1 MFMSIYWSEKA
12 RLLQPYTPGEQPKF
26 TNLVKL
32 NTNENPFEPSPR
44 VMEAMHDA
52 IDGDLRLYPDPEA
65 NRLKQTISDYYHL
78 SSSQVFVG
86 NGSDEVLALAFATF
100 FQGKNNLLL
109 PEISYSFYPVYCQL
123 YDVQAQLIP
132 LDNDLAI
139 NPEDYQNAQGGVVI
153 ANPNAPTGRLLSLE
167 QIEQIVLANLEGVV
181 LVDEAYIDFGGQSAV
196 KLIARYPNL
205 LIIQTLSKSRS
216 LAGLRVG
223 LALGQSELIA
233 GMEKVKNSFNSYP
246 LDRVAQA
253 GAIAAFN
260 DEAYFRQ
267 TCKQVVENRQWLA
280 EQLEA
285 LDFNVLPS
293 AANFVFASHARY
305 VAELI
310 YQRLHQLGIIVR
322 HFNQLRI
329 NNYLRISVG
338 TMKQQ
343 QQLIAALKTI
353 LI

>member
-44 VMEAMHDA
+44 VMEAMHDV

-65 NRLKQTISDYYHL
+65 NRLKQTIADYYHL

-86 NGSDEVLALAFATF
+86 NGSDEVLAMAFATF

-305 VAELI
+305 AAELI

-322 HFNQLRI
+322 HFKQLRI

>member
-65 NRLKQTISDYYHL
+65 NRLKQTIADYYHL

-86 NGSDEVLALAFATF
+86 NGSDEVLAMAFATF

-123 YDVQAQLIP
+123 YDVQAQWIP

-260 DEAYFRQ
+260 DEAYFSQ

-305 VAELI
+305 AAELI

-322 HFNQLRI
+322 HFKQLRI

>member
-1 MFMSIYWSEKA
+1 M
-12 RLLQPYTPGEQPKF
+12 
-26 TNLVKL
+26 
-32 NTNENPFEPSPR
+32 
-44 VMEAMHDA
+44 
-52 IDGDLRLYPDPEA
+52 
-65 NRLKQTISDYYHL
+65 
-78 SSSQVFVG
+78 
-86 NGSDEVLALAFATF
+86 
-100 FQGKNNLLL
+100 
-109 PEISYSFYPVYCQL
+109 
-123 YDVQAQLIP
+123 IP

-139 NPEDYQNAQGGVVI
+139 NPEDYQHAQGGVVI

-305 VAELI
+305 AAELI

-322 HFNQLRI
+322 HFKQLRI

>member
-1 MFMSIYWSEKA
+1 MSIYWSEKA
-12 RLLQPYTPGEQPKF
+12 RLLKPYTPGEQPKLN
-26 TNLVKL
+26 NLVKL
-32 NTNENPFEPSPR
+32 NTNENPFEPSPK

-52 IDGDLRLYPDPEA
+52 INADLRLYPDPEA
-65 NRLKQTISDYYHL
+65 NLLKQTIAEYYHI
-78 SSSQVFVG
+78 SSAQVFVG
-86 NGSDEVLALAFATF
+86 NGSDEVLALAFAAF

-123 YDVQAQLIP
+123 YDVHARLIP

-139 NPEDYQNAQGGVVI
+139 N
-153 ANPNAPTGRLLSLE
+153 LSLK
-167 QIEQIVLANLEGVV
+167 QIEQIVQANPAGVV

-196 KLIARYPNL
+196 KLIAQYPNL
-205 LIIQTLSKSRS
+205 LVIQTLSKSRS

-223 LALGQSELIA
+223 LALGQSELIV

-253 GAIAAFN
+253 GAIAAFT

-267 TCKQVVENRQWLA
+267 TCKQVVENRMWLV
-280 EQLEA
+280 EELKA

-293 AANFVFASHARY
+293 AANFVFASHACY
-305 VAELI
+305 AAELI
-310 YQRLHQLGIIVR
+310 YKRLHQLGVIVR
-322 HFNQLRI
+322 HFKQSRI
-329 NNYLRISVG
+329 DNYLRISVG
-338 TMKQQ
+338 TIEQQ
-343 QQLIAALKTI
+343 QQLITALKTI

>member
-1 MFMSIYWSEKA
+1 MSIYCSEKA

-65 NRLKQTISDYYHL
+65 NRLKQTIADYYHL

-86 NGSDEVLALAFATF
+86 NGSDEVLAMAFATF

-305 VAELI
+305 AAELI

-322 HFNQLRI
+322 HFKQLRI

>member
-1 MFMSIYWSEKA
+1 MSIYWSEKA

-65 NRLKQTISDYYHL
+65 NRLKQTIADYYHL

-86 NGSDEVLALAFATF
+86 NGSDEVLAMAFATF

-305 VAELI
+305 AAELI

-322 HFNQLRI
+322 HFKQLRI

>member
-65 NRLKQTISDYYHL
+65 NRLKQTIADYYHL

-86 NGSDEVLALAFATF
+86 NGSDEVLAMAFATF

-167 QIEQIVLANLEGVV
+167 QIEQIVLANLAGVV

-196 KLIARYPNL
+196 KLIAQYPNL
-205 LIIQTLSKSRS
+205 LVIQTLSKSRS

-223 LALGQSELIA
+223 LALGQSELIV

-305 VAELI
+305 AAELI

-322 HFNQLRI
+322 HFKQLRI

>member
-65 NRLKQTISDYYHL
+65 NRLKQTIADYYHL

-86 NGSDEVLALAFATF
+86 NGSDEVLAMAFATF

-123 YDVQAQLIP
+123 YDVQTRLIP

-139 NPEDYQNAQGGVVI
+139 NPADYQHAQGGVVI
-153 ANPNAPTGRLLSLE
+153 ANPNAPTGRLLSLK
-167 QIEQIVLANLEGVV
+167 QIEQIVQANPAGVV

-305 VAELI
+305 AAELI

-322 HFNQLRI
+322 HFKQLRI

>member
-1 MFMSIYWSEKA
+1 MSIYWSEKA

-65 NRLKQTISDYYHL
+65 NRLKQTIADYYHL

-86 NGSDEVLALAFATF
+86 NGSDEVLAMAFATF

-293 AANFVFASHARY
+293 AANFVFTSHARY
-305 VAELI
+305 AAELI

-322 HFNQLRI
+322 HFKQLRI

>member
-100 FQGKNNLLL
+100 FQCKNNLLL

-139 NPEDYQNAQGGVVI
+139 NPEDYQYAQGGVVI

-167 QIEQIVLANLEGVV
+167 QIEQIVQANPAGVV

-233 GMEKVKNSFNSYP
+233 GMQKVKNSFNSYP

-293 AANFVFASHARY
+293 AANFVFASHASY
-305 VAELI
+305 AAELI

-322 HFNQLRI
+322 HFKQLRI

>member
-44 VMEAMHDA
+44 VLEAMHDA

-65 NRLKQTISDYYHL
+65 NQLKQTIADYYHL

-86 NGSDEVLALAFATF
+86 NGSDEVLAMAFATF

-139 NPEDYQNAQGGVVI
+139 NPEDYQHAQGGVVI

-167 QIEQIVLANLEGVV
+167 QIEQIVQANPAGVV

-305 VAELI
+305 AAELI

-322 HFNQLRI
+322 HFKQLRI

>member
-65 NRLKQTISDYYHL
+65 NRLKQTIADYYHL

-86 NGSDEVLALAFATF
+86 NGSDEVLAMAFATF

-167 QIEQIVLANLEGVV
+167 QIEQIVLANLAGVV

-305 VAELI
+305 AAELI

-322 HFNQLRI
+322 HFKQLRI